1 MAKDPVIRISNEADL
16 IITNLKH
23 EAFIKRQRRIP
34 KNGILDFIVIN
45 APKYKEFNDA
55 FWKWVNNVKK

>member
-1 MAKDPVIRISNEADL
+1 MPKDPVIRISNEADL

-23 EAFIKRQRRIP
+23 EALIKRQKRVP

-45 APKYKEFNDA
+45 APKCKEFNEA
-55 FWKWVNNVKK
+55 FWKWVNNDKR